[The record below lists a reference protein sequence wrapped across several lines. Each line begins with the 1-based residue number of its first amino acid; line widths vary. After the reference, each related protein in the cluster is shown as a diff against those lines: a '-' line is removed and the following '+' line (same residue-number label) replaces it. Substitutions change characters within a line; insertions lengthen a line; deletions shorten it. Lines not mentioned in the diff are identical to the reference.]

1 MWDPPS
7 DPAVSMVGQ
16 GVRLFLKGKPLLRG
30 SYVVLFLGHVMVFG
44 QGIETYYPKMIY
56 IGGSGNFTHL

>member
-16 GVRLFLKGKPLLRG
+16 GFGLFLKGRALLRG
-30 SYVVLFLGHVMVFG
+30 SYVGLGLRV
-44 QGIETYYPKMIY
+44 
-56 IGGSGNFTHL
+56 